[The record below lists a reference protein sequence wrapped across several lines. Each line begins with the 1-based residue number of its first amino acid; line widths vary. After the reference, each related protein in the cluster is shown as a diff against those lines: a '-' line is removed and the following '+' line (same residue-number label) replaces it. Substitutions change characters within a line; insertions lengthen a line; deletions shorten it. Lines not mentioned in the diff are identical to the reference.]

1 MKKLSFS
8 VITFLVLTFMF
19 VGNVSVRASVDS
31 NPSGGYQGKTGFL
44 PDISE
49 FKIDIEKPKKE
60 IHHSLNS
67 AKPLRESFRQAIEE
81 IQTSLEAVKHDRTP
95 ETQRQLHNVFSK
107 NILRIEK
114 KMVGVTKEKYR
125 IKDSFEDIDREF
137 KRAENSLNSK
147 LRKLSDDAEINSK
160 ILEELQKKSGELA
173 RRHLENPS
181 DELRDKLDLL
191 RKEMDSII
199 YRNKQIPGQIDGI
212 EKAVAM
218 IDKQGIFYSQLGNHV
233 DHLLDK
239 LDVQRQKFATV
250 ADVYNMLVTV
260 SETTWSST
268 GDATPTEWYA
278 EVQEVWTIVDSFS
291 EIMDKV
297 TDELTRF
304 SSDSLG
310 GNSIEIIEVHYN
322 DNLDDWIKSQAEK
335 YY

>member
-1 MKKLSFS
+1 MKKLSFR
-8 VITFLVLTFMF
+8 VIALLVLSLIF
-19 VGNVSVRASVDS
+19 VDNVSVRASVDGK
-31 NPSGGYQGKTGFL
+31 PSGNYQGKTGFL

-60 IHHSLNS
+60 IHHSLNT
-67 AKPLRESFRQAIEE
+67 AKPLRESFRKAIEE
-81 IQTSLEAVKHDRTP
+81 IQTSLEAVRQGRTP

-107 NILRIEK
+107 NILKIEK

-125 IKDSFEDIDREF
+125 IKDSFEEIDREF
-137 KRAENSLNSK
+137 KRAEDSLNSK
-147 LRKLSDDAEINSK
+147 LRKLSDDTKINSK
-160 ILEELQKKSGELA
+160 KLEGLQKKSGELA
-173 RRHLENPS
+173 RRHLESPS
-181 DELRDKLDLL
+181 DELRNKLDLL
-191 RKEMDSII
+191 KKEMDSVS
-199 YRNKQIPGQIDGI
+199 YRNKQIPGQIYGI

-218 IDKQGIFYSQLGNHV
+218 LDKQGIFYRQLGNHV

-250 ADVYNMLVTV
+250 ADVYNMLVNV

-268 GDATPTEWYA
+268 GDATPAEWYA

-297 TDELTRF
+297 TDELTKF
-304 SSDSLG
+304 SSDTLDED
-310 GNSIEIIEVHYN
+310 SIEIVEVRYK
-322 DNLDDWIKSQAEK
+322 DNLDDWIKSQAEM

>member
-1 MKKLSFS
+1 MKQLSFS
-8 VITFLVLTFMF
+8 VITILILLLIFT
-19 VGNVSVRASVDS
+19 GNVTIQASVDG
-31 NPSGGYQGKTGFL
+31 NPSENYQGKTGFL
-44 PDISE
+44 PDISK

-60 IHHSLNS
+60 IHHSLDT
-67 AKPLRESFRQAIEE
+67 AKPLRESFHQAIDE
-81 IQTSLEAVKHDRTP
+81 IQTSLKAVKDNRTP
-95 ETQRQLHNVFSK
+95 ETQRQLHSAFSR

-125 IKDSFEDIDREF
+125 IKDSFEEIDREF
-137 KRAENSLNSK
+137 VRAESSLSSK
-147 LRKLSDDAEINSK
+147 LRNLTDGAALNA
-160 ILEELQKKSGELA
+160 EELKELHKKTGELA
-173 RRHLENPS
+173 RRHMENPS
-181 DELRDKLDLL
+181 EELREKLDTL
-191 RKEMDSII
+191 RKEMDTVS

-218 IDKQGIFYSQLGNHV
+218 IEKQGTYYNQLGDHV

-239 LDVQRQKFATV
+239 LDVQRQKFSTV
-250 ADVYNMLVTV
+250 ADVYNMLVNV

-291 EIMDKV
+291 DIMDKV

-304 SSDSLG
+304 SSDPHD
-310 GNSIEIIEVHYN
+310 GNSIEIVEVYYN